1 MRTRRVTRIWVFAA
15 VVVVAAIACLSSW
28 APEYMASVQDP
39 EMMSMDPATSNFI
52 ASGGLVPDDAP
63 SAPATDGA
71 SNHAAGTDPARE
83 RAATF

>member
-1 MRTRRVTRIWVFAA
+1 MRSRSVLRLWVFAA
-15 VVVVAAIACLSSW
+15 VVVAAALASLSTW
-28 APEYMASVQDP
+28 APEFMARVQDP

-63 SAPATDGA
+63 SAPKTDAA
-71 SNHAAGTDPARE
+71 SNHAAGKYPTSE